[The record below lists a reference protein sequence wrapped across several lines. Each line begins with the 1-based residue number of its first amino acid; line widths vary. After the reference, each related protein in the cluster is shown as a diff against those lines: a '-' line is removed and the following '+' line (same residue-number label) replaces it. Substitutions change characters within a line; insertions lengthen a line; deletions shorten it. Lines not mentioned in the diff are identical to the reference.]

1 MVLKTTPKIC
11 KKVTS
16 NRKLPDFLRISLK
29 NVGKIKFSHFSNW
42 QLHDFCPKSDRRRRE
57 LPEFGVALHV
67 RFCKLGPSPNQKLP
81 YFWASKTDGKVF
93 QIESSTTFS
102 KKSRS
107 SMHMGVK
114 SIFSNWKLH
123 DFFQIFLDFEIS
135 SSKLHD
141 FWTVSPSGPQRLSRK
156 WYHVSWLL
164 PLSLCLV

>member
-1 MVLKTTPKIC
+1 MFFFKNTPKID

-67 RFCKLGPSPNQKLP
+67 RFCKLGPSSNQKLP

-93 QIESSTTFS
+93 QIESCTTFS
-102 KKSRS
+102 QKSRS
-107 SMHMGVK
+107 SMHNSVK

-123 DFFQIFLDFEIS
+123 DFFRILRFQVQSSTTFEPWDTAHHS
-135 SSKLHD
+135 VWHENGTMS
-141 FWTVSPSGPQRLSRK
+141 VGCYPCP
-156 WYHVSWLL
+156 YV
-164 PLSLCLV
+164 

>member
-16 NRKLPDFLRISLK
+16 NRKLPDFLRIWLK

-67 RFCKLGPSPNQKLP
+67 RFCKLGPSSNQKLP

-107 SMHMGVK
+107 SMHMCVK
-114 SIFSNWKLH
+114 SIFQVGSSTTFSR
-123 DFFQIFLDFEIS
+123 FFWILRFQVQS
-135 SSKLHD
+135 STTFGPLNPAD
-141 FWTVSPSGPQRLSRK
+141 PSVRHENGTMSVGCYPCP
-156 WYHVSWLL
+156 YV
-164 PLSLCLV
+164 